1 METERAIYETASAEE
16 TQRLGAAIGRLLL
29 GDGFI
34 ARGAIITLTGDLG
47 AGKTTFVQG
56 LGKGLGVAA
65 AITSPTFVLI
75 NRYRTADGRQLQHA
89 DCYRLANAPLEM
101 WDAGLADLFLSDDV
115 VVVEWADRIPGL
127 LPPEYLDIAIE
138 QGEGDRRRLTIVAH
152 GPQHVALLH
161 QLAASLP
168 EWS

>member
-1 METERAIYETASAEE
+1 MESEETQFETASPQE
-16 TQRLGAAIGRLLL
+16 TQRLGAALGRLLRA
-29 GDGFI
+29 D
-34 ARGAIITLTGDLG
+34 AIITLAGDLG

-65 AITSPTFVLI
+65 TITSPTFVLI

-101 WDAGLADLFLSDDV
+101 WDAGLSDLFLSDDV

-127 LPPEYLDIAIE
+127 LPPDYLEIAIE
-138 QGEGDRRRLTIVAH
+138 HGDGDLRRFLVVPHGARYVDIVHHLRA
-152 GPQHVALLH
+152 ALAE
-161 QLAASLP
+161 QA
-168 EWS
+168 